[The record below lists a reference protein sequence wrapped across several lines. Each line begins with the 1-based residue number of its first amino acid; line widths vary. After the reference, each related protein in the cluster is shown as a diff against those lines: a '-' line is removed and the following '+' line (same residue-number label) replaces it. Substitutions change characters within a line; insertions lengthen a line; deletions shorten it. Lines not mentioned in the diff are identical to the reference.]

1 MTVDDLLKVLSNPDM
16 IRIIND
22 GSDVYVGYLGTMQY
36 HKGDLSKIM
45 KQEVHSFRCIPES
58 VIGIGEKRDWMPLFF
73 RTRYRPMR
81 MRICR
86 AHYITQF
93 TYKGVKMKKTEGKRT
108 SVAEYVRKRACG
120 ESAGPGKEAVLSLF
134 VEKSVAA
141 GGSKKR
147 FGTASG
153 ML

>member
-45 KQEVHSFRCIPES
+45 KQEVHSFRCIPE
-58 VIGIGEKRDWMPLFF
+58 IRHRNWRERGWMPLFF
-73 RTRYRPMR
+73 RTRYRAMR

-93 TYKGVKMKKTEGKRT
+93 TYKGVKNEENRRKTHFGCGICE
-108 SVAEYVRKRACG
+108 KRACG
-120 ESAGPGKEAVLSLF
+120 KWRDRERKRFCLF
-134 VEKSVAA
+134 VREACSRRK
-141 GGSKKR
+141 
-147 FGTASG
+147 
-153 ML
+153 